1 MAEGPRRPDAG
12 AQLEELNDQLARFLQ
27 HADQL
32 LEDWA
37 RFGSQVRA
45 TVDQEVA
52 RIEQAAA
59 EAGER
64 ATRQLAG
71 QVDKVATARVEKAIG
86 KGLERIEAE
95 LARAGR
101 ATAVPPPAAPP
112 VDRRLVGGVIAANAL
127 LVILLLMTWLRG
139 PARVTA
145 PISTIDAGAGL
156 SPAVPQ
162 AVIDA
167 CARLADAW
175 SDADA
180 VTVWAVGAD
189 ACGADAPV
197 VAARLRERLA
207 PPITVDAGPTD
218 AGVPVDA
225 KPARRG
231 STR

>member
-112 VDRRLVGGVIAANAL
+112 IDRRLVGGVIAANAL
-127 LVILLLMTWLRG
+127 LVILLLTTWLRG
-139 PARVTA
+139 PVRVAA
-145 PISTIDAGAGL
+145 PTSTIDAGVVA
-156 SPAVPQ
+156 PTVPQ
-162 AVIDA
+162 AVLDA
-167 CARLADAW
+167 CARLAAAW
-175 SDADA
+175 NDADA
-180 VTVWAVGAD
+180 VTVWSVGAD
-189 ACGADAPV
+189 ACGADAAV
-197 VAARLRERLA
+197 VAARLRDRLA

-218 AGVPVDA
+218 AGVPVDG
-225 KPARRG
+225 KPSRRG